1 MALVES
7 THFEIGKAAP
17 DFELLNTVND
27 QTATLSQL
35 KGEKGTAIFFIC
47 NHCPFVV
54 HIMDELVRL
63 GKDFADSGVNLI
75 AISSNNIQSHPQ
87 DGPNYMKA
95 VGEKLGFP
103 YLFDESQEVARAYS
117 AVCTPDFYVFD
128 GDLKL
133 TYHGQLDDSRPGNII
148 PVSGNDLRNAINC
161 LINNESNSATQKPSI
176 GCSIKWK

>member
-7 THFEIGKAAP
+7 TPFEIGKTAP
-17 DFELLNTVND
+17 DFELLNTVNG
-27 QTATLSQL
+27 QTSSLSQL
-35 KGEKGTAIFFIC
+35 RGEQGTAILFIC

-54 HIMDELVRL
+54 HIMDELIQL
-63 GKDFADSGVNLI
+63 GKDYAETGVNLI

-87 DGPNYMKA
+87 DGPEYMKSI
-95 VGEKLGFP
+95 GEKLGFP
-103 YLFDESQEVARAYS
+103 YLFDESQEIARAYG
-117 AVCTPDFYVFD
+117 AVCTPDLYLFD

-133 TYHGQLDDSRPGNII
+133 TYRGQLDDSRPGNNI

-161 LINNESNSATQKPSI
+161 LIQNETNTAVQKPSI